1 MDAKAQELPGLM
13 VLVLGDKWYP
23 GAPNRS
29 GWAMHLSATTEEE
42 LGRLWSEPFLKFPMD
57 RTLTLSLIWG
67 AKVAW
72 MEGLSGLR
80 ARVSPGGKADFP
92 VMERRSVQAE
102 HRPPLISMAFCW
114 SQAQGSPSMAGG
126 GAECKERPWAL
137 LKESMRAVSKCR
149 VIRTYL
155 PSGDKVLL
163 DSDGMEVAHGVS
175 LHTGD
180 GVEMIH
186 DMALHSGDGIEI
198 AHGVVHLLNKWK

>member
-1 MDAKAQELPGLM
+1 MDGGTVRAEGTSFPRWQSRLPSDGKKVCAGRTQTTSHFHGLL
-13 VLVLGDKWYP
+13 LVP
-23 GAPNRS
+23 G
-29 GWAMHLSATTEEE
+29 T
-42 LGRLWSEPFLKFPMD
+42 
-57 RTLTLSLIWG
+57 
-67 AKVAW
+67 
-72 MEGLSGLR
+72 
-80 ARVSPGGKADFP
+80 RVSING
-92 VMERRSVQAE
+92 
-102 HRPPLISMAFCW
+102 W
-114 SQAQGSPSMAGG
+114 W